1 MAAKQ
6 TAGVMKIIIA
16 AGKAAPSPPLGP
28 ALGQVS
34 FTHTFESQFII
45 VSFNWKN
52 FQVTDISFTDID

>member
-34 FTHTFESQFII
+34 FTHT
-45 VSFNWKN
+45 N